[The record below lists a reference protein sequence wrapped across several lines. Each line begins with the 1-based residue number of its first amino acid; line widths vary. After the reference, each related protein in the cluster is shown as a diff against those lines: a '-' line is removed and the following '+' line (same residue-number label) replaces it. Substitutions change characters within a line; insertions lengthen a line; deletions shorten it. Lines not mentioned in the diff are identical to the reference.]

1 MTFGWKTTNA
11 IILSIRSKALP
22 ALRHSNLNALMLKKD
37 RVIFGSIKSLHK
49 PPKCHVIGQ

>member
-11 IILSIRSKALP
+11 IMLGEALP
-22 ALRHSNLNALMLKKD
+22 ALRHSIFSALILKND

-49 PPKCHVIGQ
+49 PPK